1 MDLAKLIGEKIGKL
15 HKVLPPALLAAALR
29 PSMLKNDLIDRIDGL
44 LDELRQTDANLSV
57 ASGAEALEQATEPLV
72 TRGIIVV
79 EHDRYRVRERTV
91 LRYYARTIKHLLSP
105 TGHVTH

>member
-1 MDLAKLIGEKIGKL
+1 MYLYD
-15 HKVLPPALLAAALR
+15 V
-29 PSMLKNDLIDRIDGL
+29 KNDLIDRIDGL
-44 LDELRQTDANLSV
+44 LNELRQADANLSV